1 MTVLIGPFHTLL
13 VVLFLSGTDKLV
25 RPDGAARA
33 MRSAKL
39 VPGVGLTALR
49 RSRILARGL
58 GATEV
63 SLAVAPLAAS
73 WLAAESSVGAVSAAL
88 AFSVALMFIGFVWF
102 VVRLTAQDST
112 AGCGCFG
119 VASVPPGT
127 AHQLFNLAAAAIA
140 VSSAA
145 VALVTSK
152 SLGFGPIA
160 DHGVSVIALY
170 GVVVLAAAV
179 MFLVGPSLLTGL
191 KPPEPAH
198 DAGAAHSFRITER
211 LSR

>member
-39 VPGVGLTALR
+39 VPGVGLSALR
-49 RSRILARGL
+49 RSRLLARSL

-63 SLAVAPLAAS
+63 GLAIAPLAVS
-73 WLAAESSVGAVSAAL
+73 WLAAESSVLAISAAL
-88 AFSVALMFIGFVWF
+88 AVAVAVMFVGFVWF

-127 AHQLFNLAAAAIA
+127 ADQLFNLAAAAIA

-145 VALVTSK
+145 VVNVSSA
-152 SLGFGPIA
+152 SLGLGPIA
-160 DHGVSVIALY
+160 DHGVSVAALY
-170 GVVVLAAAV
+170 GVVVAAAAV

-191 KPPEPAH
+191 KPPEAVH
-198 DAGAAHSFRITER
+198 DSGVAHSFRITEG

>member
-39 VPGVGLTALR
+39 VPGVGLSALR
-49 RSRILARGL
+49 RSRLLARSL

-63 SLAVAPLAAS
+63 GLAIAPLVAS
-73 WLAAESSVGAVSAAL
+73 RLAAESSVVAISAAS
-88 AFSVALMFIGFVWF
+88 AFAVALMFIGFVWF

-127 AHQLFNLAAAAIA
+127 AHRLFNLAAVAIA
-140 VSSAA
+140 VSSA
-145 VALVTSK
+145 VVVLVTSE
-152 SLGFGPIA
+152 SLGLGPIA
-160 DHGVSVIALY
+160 DHGVGVSALY
-170 GVVVLAAAV
+170 GLVVLAAAV

-191 KPPEPAH
+191 KPPEAVH
-198 DAGAAHSFRITER
+198 DLGTAHSFRITER